1 MQNDPSQTESS
12 YNDIV
17 SRLRLMLL
25 CSVLDSIFNEIR
37 MRGWEEDAA
46 AAIHPSLSSIANFC
60 VASDC
65 SISTVSFVLSKN
77 KISKVAPL
85 YRQQVRGDL

>member
-1 MQNDPSQTESS
+1 MQNNPSQTESS

-17 SRLRLMLL
+17 SRLRLMLQR
-25 CSVLDSIFNEIR
+25 SVLDSIFNEIR

-46 AAIHPSLSSIANFC
+46 AFIHRSLCSIANFC
-60 VASDC
+60 VASG
-65 SISTVSFVLSKN
+65 SNVSTMCFVLSKN

-85 YRQQVRGDL
+85 HRQQVRGDL